1 MGTGAFVFCGKT
13 CEHADAR
20 AALSTQARAAA
31 CLQVVCLLPSVV
43 KEQSPFTSLVGLEKN
58 CSHYT
63 SRYHFGRAH
72 EEVHPHPV
80 CVGKRRGTAALLHR
94 ASVVLYATTSYF
106 IIGLDLVFQRF

>member
-1 MGTGAFVFCGKT
+1 MESRHLGGGRNKL
-13 CEHADAR
+13 R
-20 AALSTQARAAA
+20 
-31 CLQVVCLLPSVV
+31 P
-43 KEQSPFTSLVGLEKN
+43 
-58 CSHYT
+58 

>member
-1 MGTGAFVFCGKT
+1 M
-13 CEHADAR
+13 AR
-20 AALSTQARAAA
+20 RQERPPEQAGNAALSVAPSGGVVVSVAQERGPPVWGAAILAAVATSCARYR
-31 CLQVVCLLPSVV
+31 C
-43 KEQSPFTSLVGLEKN
+43 G
-58 CSHYT
+58 H
-63 SRYHFGRAH
+63 AH